1 MLCDCHAIWI
11 ERDVLGNSG
20 DSRVRHLVGP
30 HGVDTV
36 VSQWLQIEVVGVAL
50 ERAIARMLLIEP
62 KNSVDILAGD
72 VLDRW
77 IVRLA

>member
-1 MLCDCHAIWI
+1 MLGDCHAIWI

-50 ERAIARMLLIEP
+50 ERAIARML
-62 KNSVDILAGD
+62 
-72 VLDRW
+72 
-77 IVRLA
+77 